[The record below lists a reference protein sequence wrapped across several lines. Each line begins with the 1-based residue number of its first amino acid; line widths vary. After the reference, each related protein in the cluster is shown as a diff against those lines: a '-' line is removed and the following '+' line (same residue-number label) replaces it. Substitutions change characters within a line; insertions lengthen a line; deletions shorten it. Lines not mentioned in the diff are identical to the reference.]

1 VDPYLI
7 IIMSVR
13 GTYRESEL
21 FAPLEDGSSTAE
33 TFPIS
38 SQISQII
45 NSQVEPWRKLTRR
58 LEDELSV
65 VCWKMRNGYGIDDDA
80 YNDDGIVTKC
90 QTFFASDNGDGGG
103 DSEIPLVNLTVIIL
117 VAKIV
122 AGFFCF
128 TLFFLLIRALRRK
141 FSKSKGASSATPKN
155 KGKDDMTKASKSHKK
170 NNGSKSTA
178 RSTRSQSASRSSYRL
193 MDDKTHITSK
203 STRTSKSSKT
213 SKTSKTSKSSK
224 SSKTAKSNKSSKTS
238 SSGRSKGGRSRST
251 SAPPPRREMQM
262 LV

>member
-1 VDPYLI
+1 
-7 IIMSVR
+7 MSVR
-13 GTYRESEL
+13 GTHRESEL

-33 TFPIS
+33 IFPIS

-90 QTFFASDNGDGGG
+90 QTFFASDNGDGGS
-103 DSEIPLVNLTVIIL
+103 DSAFQFVNLTVIIL

-141 FSKSKGASSATPKN
+141 FSKSKGAGSATPKN
-155 KGKDDMTKASKSHKK
+155 KGKDDMTKASKSYKK

-178 RSTRSQSASRSSYRL
+178 RSTRSQSASRSYRL

-213 SKTSKTSKSSK
+213 SKTSKTSKSSKSTK